1 MPLDPLRGILQHDFP
16 RLQFVPDPVRLGPI
30 LVLARRGTGRDQSL
44 DFGVE
49 FLLLAILKEPQ
60 HPAQLA
66 EQGSCSPAGAF
77 GGPAGGNED
86 VDVLGQLEQGGDG
99 VGGVQVVIHGADEL
113 LPALLQPLGEG
124 GIRLRLRSVLQ
135 SELQPVPA
143 VIQPVQRRQNHQCAA
158 PL

>member
-16 RLQFVPDPVRLGPI
+16 RLQFVPDPVCLGPI

-49 FLLLAILKEPQ
+49 FLLLAIVKEPQ

-99 VGGVQVVIHGADEL
+99 VGGIEVVCSRRSPHLAAKAASAAPSGADASASSR
-113 LPALLQPLGEG
+113 AL
-124 GIRLRLRSVLQ
+124 
-135 SELQPVPA
+135 
-143 VIQPVQRRQNHQCAA
+143 RQV
-158 PL
+158 